1 MGNYTK
7 EDAHGWMIE
16 FINDGNPFPAEGDST
31 DQINWELDLLRYT
44 MEMAHENS
52 YAQKEERLCNRRIV

>member
-16 FINDGNPFPAEGDST
+16 FINDGNPFPMDGDRT
-31 DQINWELDLLRYT
+31 DLINWELDYGIYCGKQG
-44 MEMAHENS
+44 HENG
-52 YAQKEERLCNRRIV
+52 YTQKEEGL